1 MGVVASGQVRYR
13 PTENGPW
20 RPWSFTAIASAR
32 QARGATAEEV
42 KGWQARLQEL
52 GAIVKRAPAVVQP
65 VGFAAEIWG
74 NLDGY
79 GPPTS
84 GEPAGAKVPLAGSL
98 SFGAFPLIEFM
109 RNGKLANEDMK
120 GGETQL
126 LLFTVNHIDRGIF
139 SGTIPMEWSGEE
151 APGFVAPKVGATV
164 AGDLQWMDDVLVL
177 VSEKNAGRPL
187 WLPLTLGEALKP
199 VVAQRRGIYENRRTN
214 LEKQRREFAEW
225 QTEAKRAE
233 RSAGWKQAA
242 AMMGAEEGGKFLAN
256 MEKSDVEIEA
266 WKRKQLAA
274 GGPEEKDVQEAERQ
288 LKEAENLVG
297 GTAAACYDRTA
308 NGLAGRFRALAGA
321 PRSCE
326 PLVKTNWA
334 FFDATRPRTAPQVLM
349 VTMYAR
355 CVTKE
360 SLARGEETRGGCAI
374 NRKLMETLDWE
385 AVKEWM
391 RR

>member
-1 MGVVASGQVRYR
+1 M
-13 PTENGPW
+13 
-20 RPWSFTAIASAR
+20 
-32 QARGATAEEV
+32 
-42 KGWQARLQEL
+42 
-52 GAIVKRAPAVVQP
+52 AP
-65 VGFAAEIWG
+65 
-74 NLDGY
+74 
-79 GPPTS
+79 
-84 GEPAGAKVPLAGSL
+84 
-98 SFGAFPLIEFM
+98 
-109 RNGKLANEDMK
+109 
-120 GGETQL
+120 GETEL

-139 SGTIPMEWSGEE
+139 SATIPMEWSGED
-151 APGFVAPKVGATV
+151 APGFVAPKVGVTA
-164 AGDLQWMDDVLVL
+164 AGGLQWMGDVLVL

-225 QTEAKRAE
+225 QTEVKRAE
-233 RSAGWKQAA
+233 RRKDWKQAA
-242 AMMGAEEGGKFLAN
+242 ATMGPDQGGKFLAN
-256 MEKSDVEIEA
+256 MEKTDVELDA
-266 WKRKQLAA
+266 WKRKQLAP
-274 GGPEEKDVQEAERQ
+274 GGPEEKDVQEAERH
-288 LKEAENLVG
+288 LKEAENMAG
-297 GTAAACYDRTA
+297 GSEPACYDRAA

-349 VTMYAR
+349 VTMFAR

-391 RR
+391 KR